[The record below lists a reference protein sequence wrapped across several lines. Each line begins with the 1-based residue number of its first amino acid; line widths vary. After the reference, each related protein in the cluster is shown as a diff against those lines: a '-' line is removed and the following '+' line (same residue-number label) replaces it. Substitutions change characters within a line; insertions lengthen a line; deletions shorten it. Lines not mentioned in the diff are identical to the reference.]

1 MSAILDNKPC
11 YVYFASHSSEEKVK
25 IGSSHKVFSRL
36 KDIKGRFDLTSVIA
50 LEVQDR
56 KKAYDLEFMFIKKWE
71 ALRTRSPYDHGI
83 SGRTEWFD
91 KSILPS
97 IGDVLQEYGH
107 SNEFRRIDNLWAECM
122 KDAIN
127 PSRQHLPIKHL
138 IGDGTIAHDER
149 DSIDLCEKLA
159 ALVGLSNEYSV
170 DRPYVDKEITRLSLK
185 STPEN
190 VKVFEYFTDILKSI
204 ERHPRFR
211 SIGDKIVHS
220 VNLVNDG
227 ASVLLSFA
235 LDKPEVYSNE
245 IERAKE
251 EIYSEPI
258 NYIRSLAGHHKN
270 NLHQVR
276 KYYNQLQGRS

>member
-11 YVYFASHSSEEKVK
+11 YVYFAPHSSEDKVK

-36 KDIKGRFDLTSVIA
+36 KDIKGSFNLTSVIA
-50 LEVQDR
+50 LEVQGR
-56 KKAYDLEFMFIKKWE
+56 KNAYDMEFMFIRKWE
-71 ALRTRSPYDHGI
+71 ALRTHSPYDHGI
-83 SGRTEWFD
+83 SGSTEWFD
-91 KSILPS
+91 KSILTS
-97 IGDVLQEYGH
+97 INDVLQEHGH
-107 SNEFRRIDNLWAECM
+107 LNKVRRIDDLWAECM

-127 PSRQHLPIKHL
+127 PSGQHLPIRHL

-149 DSIDLCEKLA
+149 DSIDLREKLA
-159 ALVGLSNEYSV
+159 ALVGLSSEYSV

-185 STPEN
+185 STPED

-235 LDKPEVYSNE
+235 LDKPEEYSNE
-245 IERAKE
+245 IDRAKE

-270 NLHQVR
+270 NLRHVR
-276 KYYNQLQGRS
+276 KHYRELLRSS